1 MLRIPHKQKLIFVML
16 FLLCIFLIEGCGNNP
31 QDGFV
36 GSDSGTTAFGET
48 DNIVLPGNAGETDDQ
63 TSAWKVIG
71 YQKIELPHPEG
82 HTEYDGFYYCAVDQ
96 EYYYMLVYYKENDDE
111 SSWYLDQVPL
121 SGDDIIC
128 TEVTSLIRLGE
139 RQSVS
144 AEQFPGLVSEEAVEY
159 GSYYGAVACA
169 GGADLSIVLSDVCP
183 LDQQSSLQ
191 AAVQFSPEE
200 YFLIFRDKTGDAIYR
215 YKKADASSDGQSA
228 EERVVVIEAVYGSA
242 PDLQEAAATY
252 TRTHPGVT
260 VVFKTGEFEARENTW
275 NRMTMEIA
283 AGRGSDILV
292 VYRNQLDSILD
303 SGMLTDMTSLIPEEV
318 LDQIYPGVLEAG
330 YVDGKLYS
338 LVTSARTCTL
348 FADRDV
354 WKESGWTLD
363 DVIPMLNGTGREF
376 IASTNGCSGDEILQK
391 LLLYDLEHSKFL
403 DLQAGTCNF
412 NSAEFQELLTL
423 CKEMDNRLPNATSYS
438 IDDGKEMGD
447 LISGKALAYE
457 GVSMSF
463 KDYCRIRDLLGDDYF
478 TVGYPAESG
487 SGSYWRW
494 SYSLAVNCN
503 SENLDV
509 VQDIL
514 LMLLE
519 QSNVKRDAYLDGK
532 IIEDWTGTKY
542 YTLNYDIN
550 NWFYPLKEDGTTY
563 VEEYMAY
570 LDSCVPFPLEADY
583 IRTIIVEEAA
593 PFFSG
598 DKDVKTVCEIIQNRA
613 QLYLDE
619 R

>member
-1 MLRIPHKQKLIFVML
+1 MHNKFTLSVAYTVTAVML
-16 FLLCIFLIEGCGNNP
+16 LLTGCGKNP
-31 QDGFV
+31 QESNSGTDVNDGT
-36 GSDSGTTAFGET
+36 GGIGISDSFSEEEIQLSPWQVAEYR
-48 DNIVLPGNAGETDDQ
+48 DLEID
-63 TSAWKVIG
+63 
-71 YQKIELPHPEG
+71 LPHPEG
-82 HTEYDGFYYCAVDQ
+82 HTTYDGWINSAVDT
-96 EYYYMLVYYKENDDE
+96 ENFYLLVSYKDE
-111 SSWYLDQVPL
+111 EEDLSFYLYKVPL
-121 SGDDIIC
+121 SEGDIVSN
-128 TEVTSLIRLGE
+128 EVTSLIRWGE
-139 RQSVS
+139 LQVLSP
-144 AEQFPGLVSEEAVEY
+144 EQFPDMVSEEAVDSRSY
-159 GSYYGAVACA
+159 GSVIYLGD
-169 GGADLSIVLSDVCP
+169 ADSSEVLQDICP
-183 LDQQSSLQ
+183 ADMQSYLQ
-191 AAVQFSPEE
+191 AAIKNNTEE
-200 YFLIFRDKTGDAIYR
+200 YILVFRDKTGYTMYR
-215 YKKADASSDGQSA
+215 YQKTDAA
-228 EERVVVIEAVYGSA
+228 EQRVVVIEAVYGSA

-292 VYRNQLDSILD
+292 VYRNQLGSILD
-303 SGMLTDMTSLIPEEV
+303 SGMLTDMTSLIPKEV

-338 LVTSARTCTL
+338 LVTNAWTCTL

-423 CKEMDNRLPNATSYS
+423 CKEMDNRLPNATSYGRN
-438 IDDGKEMGD
+438 DGKEMGD

-487 SGSYWRW
+487 SGSYWQW

-563 VEEYMAY
+563 VEEYTAY

-583 IRTIIVEEAA
+583 IRTIIIEEAA